1 MVAEQ
6 DSSPLAG
13 PSRVVQPPPSDAPQY
28 LQSLYTQMQTSPFL
42 EANYIRLS
50 APVAKPAPPP
60 GFFRAPKGRRR
71 RGGTDHGEGLGAGVE
86 PHGQLWSWL
95 LLLQVKEGTE
105 GRGAVEY
112 VAKLTRNLIIKENP
126 GFHVPSKGTT
136 KSRGTSDGWA
146 MLDLGDHA
154 VHVMS
159 KSAREKWFSEYYPD
173 LNSPQADKV
182 ESLARKLPFL
192 S

>member
-1 MVAEQ
+1 MAAER

-13 PSRVVQPPPSDAPQY
+13 PSRVLQPPPSEAPQY
-28 LQSLYTQMQTSPFL
+28 LQALYTQLQTSPFL
-42 EANYIRLS
+42 EHDYIRIS
-50 APVAKPAPPP
+50 APVAKPSPPP

-71 RGGTDHGEGLGAGVE
+71 RGGTDHGEGLGAGLE

-112 VAKLTRNLIIKENP
+112 VAKLARNLIIKENP

-136 KSRGTSDGWA
+136 KSRGSSDGWA

-159 KSAREKWFSEYYPD
+159 KSAREKWFSEYYLD
-173 LNSPQADKV
+173 LHPPQQEEKLL
-182 ESLARKLPFL
+182 SRKLPFM
-192 S
+192 